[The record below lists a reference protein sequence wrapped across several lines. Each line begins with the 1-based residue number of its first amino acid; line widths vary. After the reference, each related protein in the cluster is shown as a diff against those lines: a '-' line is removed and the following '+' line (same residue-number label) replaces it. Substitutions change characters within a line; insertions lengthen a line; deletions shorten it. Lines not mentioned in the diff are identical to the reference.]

1 MSDWRAGYV
10 SLEIRVIPAF
20 FALLRM
26 YDFGTVR
33 FLIVVAP
40 LTFAGL

>member
-1 MSDWRAGYV
+1 M

-20 FALLRM
+20 FAILRM